1 MNTQEAFRIA
11 PPEKLNYDCISRE
24 GLDKYKNISYNSDVM
39 NHYHGRKRAF
49 TLAEVLITLGIIGVV
64 AAMTISS
71 VIQAGQKKAWV
82 SSLKTTKSIIEQA
95 HRQIL
100 AESGMDDIF
109 NSGLTFP
116 IDGKRC
122 KINGQIMQGNI
133 WGNYNSCS
141 YNLYMKHLKVVKV
154 RGLERYS
161 TERFNAYSLNDPTTN
176 AALLIGADSDGI
188 SYILANGAEVYFYF
202 TYGIIDTKSSTND
215 RGDTVSIIIDVNGN
229 NKKPNTFGRD
239 IFQFYL
245 DKDGHLIAQ
254 GSAEYAI
261 KSWNNRNKTEEEALS
276 STYYWKHASN
286 TSNNGCSSDKNYTGS
301 GRGCAGR
308 VLEKDKMD
316 Y

>member
-1 MNTQEAFRIA
+1 M
-11 PPEKLNYDCISRE
+11 
-24 GLDKYKNISYNSDVM
+24 
-39 NHYHGRKRAF
+39 HRKAF
-49 TLAEVLITLGIIGVV
+49 TLAEVLITLGVIGVV
-64 AAMTISS
+64 AAITLPS
-71 VIQAGQKKAWV
+71 VIQEGQKKAWV
-82 SSLKTTKSIIEQA
+82 SSLKTTKAIIEQA

-109 NSGLTFP
+109 DSGLTSSL
-116 IDGKRC
+116 DGKRC
-122 KINGQIMQGNI
+122 KINGQIMQGNY

-154 RGLERYS
+154 RGLKGYYS
-161 TERFNAYSLNDPTTN
+161 SEKFNAYSLNDRNTN
-176 AALLIGADSDGI
+176 AKLSIGAQTEGI

-202 TYGIIDTKSSTND
+202 TYGIIDTKSSTNNI
-215 RGDTVSIIIDVNGN
+215 GETVAITIDVNGN

-261 KSWNNRNKTEEEALS
+261 KCWDNRNKTEEEALS
-276 STYYWKHASN
+276 STYYWRSASN
-286 TSNNGCSSDKNYTGS
+286 TSNNGCSSNKNYTGS
-301 GRGCAGR
+301 GRGCTGR
-308 VLEKDKMD
+308 VLEEDKMD